1 MISQSINKYIKATIS
16 ALIIFFLLSS
26 YLFLRRG
33 YFDLY
38 IANKVFAGTSLIVLA
53 SVLLIGSLGRLYNFF
68 DPWLVYRKH
77 LGIISF
83 ILAFLHS
90 ITSLFF
96 LPNRFTL
103 NYFLT
108 NYLTSGLGLV
118 ALVILGYLFM
128 ISFEKFIDK
137 MDPKKW
143 WAYQVWG
150 SRIAGVLVFLHLV
163 LMKYP
168 GWIRWYQNGG
178 RDELVRP
185 FLPPASIIAAAFG
198 FLVILMRTS
207 ELINQKLVK
216 FLMPFLFAGL
226 ILFVGFS
233 FALGKSKNPIALPIR
248 WETCINLFGSRI
260 QESSPP
266 LCIAIDG
273 RSVTMLPSLDLN
285 EDK

>member
-1 MISQSINKYIKATIS
+1 
-16 ALIIFFLLSS
+16 
-26 YLFLRRG
+26 
-33 YFDLY
+33 
-38 IANKVFAGTSLIVLA
+38 
-53 SVLLIGSLGRLYNFF
+53 
-68 DPWLVYRKH
+68 
-77 LGIISF
+77 
-83 ILAFLHS
+83 
-90 ITSLFF
+90 
-96 LPNRFTL
+96 
-103 NYFLT
+103 
-108 NYLTSGLGLV
+108 
-118 ALVILGYLFM
+118 
-128 ISFEKFIDK
+128 

-178 RDELVRP
+178 SDELVRP
-185 FLPPASIIAAAFG
+185 FMPPASIIAAAFG
-198 FLVILMRTS
+198 FLVILVRTS